1 MSGGIRTHIDGGACF
16 INPYL
21 STLNAT
27 VEDVMR
33 KALLQNNDTVRI
45 VHTVDDALRIVSRNG
60 SELETR
66 RHRFR
71 SWLAWHDLDQRN
83 QNVL

>member
-1 MSGGIRTHIDGGACF
+1 MGGACL

-33 KALLQNNDTVRI
+33 KALMQNNDTVRI
-45 VHTVDDALRIVSRNG
+45 VHTVDDALRIV
-60 SELETR
+60 
-66 RHRFR
+66 F
-71 SWLAWHDLDQRN
+71 
-83 QNVL
+83 